1 MAKLPGLLHK
11 SRHSIRRYLARVFYV
26 AVAAAI
32 AHTINTTR
40 QLAARYSKRV
50 MAPSPSVPVPGNRAC
65 LSIFTQRSLDVYR
78 LDFCRHSY
86 LSSRRIWRIEVEE
99 FHTKFAKALFISTRS
114 SLSHSPKSL
123 PMRASLCTQFQT
135 FLALVCNG
143 SRGPNRRRSARYAR

>member
-1 MAKLPGLLHK
+1 MAQRGEAAGLLHK
-11 SRHSIRRYLARVFYV
+11 SRHSIRRYLGRVFYV

-99 FHTKFAKALFISTRS
+99 FHTKFAQ
-114 SLSHSPKSL
+114 HHCE
-123 PMRASLCTQFQT
+123 RASDEFWPPAPLILENLGWSRPDAALKQT
-135 FLALVCNG
+135 TL
-143 SRGPNRRRSARYAR
+143 